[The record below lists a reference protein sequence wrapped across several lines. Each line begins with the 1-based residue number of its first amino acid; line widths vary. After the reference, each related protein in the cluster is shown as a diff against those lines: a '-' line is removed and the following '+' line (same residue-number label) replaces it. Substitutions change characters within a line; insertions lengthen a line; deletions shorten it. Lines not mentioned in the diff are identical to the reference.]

1 MRRAGVL
8 AAALLLVVAVACSST
23 GEGGRRSGSAAA
35 DLMTGTD
42 AWAPVRR
49 NMVERQIRARG
60 LDSEPVLEAME
71 KVPRHLFVPRPLH
84 RFAYAD
90 RALPI
95 GDGQTI
101 SQPYVV
107 ALMSD
112 LLDLDAGDRVLEVG
126 TGSGYHAA
134 VISQLA
140 GEVYSIEILP
150 ALALGAESRLARL
163 GYDNVHVR
171 VGDGYCGWPE
181 AAPFDAVVLTAAP
194 PEIPRPLLDQLAV
207 GGRLVAPVGE
217 KGGRQ
222 ELMLIVRRG
231 DGFTQE
237 RVSYVHFVPMTGQ
250 AESRLTLTPGGGVG
264 DGLQSCPSDDPAEG
278 RR

>member
-1 MRRAGVL
+1 MRRAGLL

-23 GEGGRRSGSAAA
+23 GEGERRTGSASA
-35 DLMTGTD
+35 DVMTGTD
-42 AWAPVRR
+42 AWAPVRH

-60 LDSEPVLEAME
+60 LDDQAVLDAME

-90 RALPI
+90 RPLPI

-112 LLDLDAGDRVLEVG
+112 LLELDADDRVLEVG

-134 VISQLA
+134 VMAQLA
-140 GEVYSIEILP
+140 AEVYSIEILP
-150 ALALGAESRLARL
+150 SLAVGAETVLSRL
-163 GYDNVHVR
+163 GYDNVRVR

-181 AAPFDAVVLTAAP
+181 LAPFDAVILTAAP
-194 PEIPRPLLDQLAV
+194 PSIPRPLLDQLAV

-217 KGGRQ
+217 EGARQ
-222 ELMLIVRRG
+222 ELLLIVRQP
-231 DGFTQE
+231 DGYTQK

-250 AESRLTLTPGGGVG
+250 AERRFTPQDG
-264 DGLQSCPSDDPAEG
+264 DGLQSCASDVPAEG